1 MLDTGDVMQQ
11 QDHKA
16 DTGRCTLTGSVISP
30 LAMGLP
36 KKTDSLCPE
45 CLKVIPAI
53 EYEQDG
59 KVIMTKECPD
69 HGEFNDIISSD
80 VDIFLEME
88 KWHFRDGQGFSNPI
102 VTDAKKC
109 PSDCGICNM
118 HLTHAAVGNI
128 DLTSR
133 CNLGCPTCFADS
145 DKYNAEP
152 SFEEIYMMM
161 KRLRDL
167 RPAPCTTIQFVGG
180 EPTLHPDFFNIVKA
194 SKELGFT
201 HIQMGTNGIKLSNPE
216 FAKRARDAGLQYVY
230 LQMDGVTDDI
240 FQKIRGRKL
249 LETKLKAIESAGN
262 AGLRVIL
269 VPTIIKGVNNHQ
281 LGDLV
286 KLTFDNLSIITG
298 ISLQPIAFT
307 GRYSEED
314 RLKQR
319 YTIADMIHDISNQT
333 GLTDPMKDWFALNS
347 STPFV
352 SLAEALTGK
361 SVINYACH
369 PHCGAAAIL
378 FVDKNKNAVPITR
391 FIDLYNLLK
400 DIDKLAKK
408 TGKRRFKMFSKL
420 SSLNTLRKHFN
431 IKNAPDGL
439 TFNKLLQTF
448 DGYSEK
454 KYTWTDEYKGHT
466 YKTIFLFGM
475 HFMDNYNFD
484 LQRIKRCAVHYTAPD
499 GRIYP
504 FCSYNSG
511 YGHRDRVE
519 REYANSRDNVS

>member
-1 MLDTGDVMQQ
+1 
-11 QDHKA
+11 
-16 DTGRCTLTGSVISP
+16 
-30 LAMGLP
+30 
-36 KKTDSLCPE
+36 
-45 CLKVIPAI
+45 
-53 EYEQDG
+53 
-59 KVIMTKECPD
+59 
-69 HGEFNDIISSD
+69 
-80 VDIFLEME
+80 
-88 KWHFRDGQGFSNPI
+88 
-102 VTDAKKC
+102 
-109 PSDCGICNM
+109 M

-128 DLTSR
+128 DLTTR
-133 CNLGCPTCFADS
+133 CNLGCPTCFANS
-145 DKYNAEP
+145 NKYHAEP
-152 SFEEIYMMM
+152 SFEEIYGMM

-167 RPAPCTTIQFVGG
+167 RPAPCNTIQFLGG
-180 EPTLHPDFFNIVKA
+180 EPTLHPDFFKIVRA
-194 SKELGFT
+194 STELGFT
-201 HIQMGTNGIKLSNPE
+201 HIQMGTNGIKLADPE
-216 FAKRARDAGLQYVY
+216 FAMKARDAGLQYIY
-230 LQMDGVTDDI
+230 LQMDGVTNDV
-240 FQKIRGRKL
+240 FQKIRGRNL
-249 LETKLKAIESAGN
+249 LETKLKAIESAGR

-269 VPTIIKGVNNHQ
+269 VPTVIKGVNNHQ

-286 KLTFDNLSIITG
+286 KLAFENLSIITG
-298 ISLQPIAFT
+298 ISLQPVSFT
-307 GRYSEED
+307 GRCSEED

-319 YTIADMIHDISNQT
+319 YTIADMIHDISGQT

-378 FVDKNKNAVPITR
+378 FVDQYKNAVPITR
-391 FIDLYNLLK
+391 FVDLYNLLK

-408 TGKRRFKMFSKL
+408 TEKRRLKMFSKL

-431 IKNAPDGL
+431 SKQAPAGL

-484 LQRIKRCAVHYTAPD
+484 LQRIRRCAVHYTAAD

-504 FCSYNSG
+504 FCSYNAG
-511 YGHRDRVE
+511 YAHRDRVE
-519 REYANSRDNVS
+519 REYAKRRDNGS